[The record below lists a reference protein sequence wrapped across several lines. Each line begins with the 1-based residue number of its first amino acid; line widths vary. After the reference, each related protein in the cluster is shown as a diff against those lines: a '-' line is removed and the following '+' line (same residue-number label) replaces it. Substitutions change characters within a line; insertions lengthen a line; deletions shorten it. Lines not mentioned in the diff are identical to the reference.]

1 MPVQRRLQEVA
12 GIASLTNHLT
22 QKQQEKRMF
31 ELIAVVVVIAVS
43 IAIYK
48 SGKQEGS
55 RKGFHAGRSSQ
66 GWKGKVR

>member
-1 MPVQRRLQEVA
+1 
-12 GIASLTNHLT
+12 
-22 QKQQEKRMF
+22 MF
-31 ELIAVVVVIAVS
+31 ELIAVVVVIAVGV
-43 IAIYK
+43 AIYK